1 MLTPPFVSILQNT
14 RTKYFSVSSM
24 LAVSIVVL
32 LQGRNYTANRDKI
45 VCQNGFENT
54 KNPNKKENKLIGK
67 GKT

>member
-1 MLTPPFVSILQNT
+1 
-14 RTKYFSVSSM
+14 M

-32 LQGRNYTANRDKI
+32 QQGRNYTANRDKI

-54 KNPNKKENKLIGK
+54 KNQNKKENELIGK